1 MLAFPESS
9 FTVRTDVV
17 PHCSQTY
24 DTSTKSFEN
33 IIFLGSPGIIARLQ
47 PGHITTGS
55 VRIRSG
61 RIPSIDW
68 EYARCGAV
76 PGLKS
81 EHMLHC
87 NCSMSPT
94 AWRSR
99 RSVPAKMSPFLTL
112 ARLHGRCQR
121 EPAVE
126 VGIAPTGRDR
136 ALRQCMGHGHQSAS
150 GSTSFDLGPGRVGGG
165 LWRFGRTRV
174 RRHGRGRG
182 VASLG
187 RHLLSYPIFG

>member
-1 MLAFPESS
+1 ML
-9 FTVRTDVV
+9 V

-76 PGLKS
+76 PGFKS

-87 NCSMSPT
+87 NARESDCLEVKKIGTGKDEPVSNTGMP
-94 AWRSR
+94 AWTL
-99 RSVPAKMSPFLTL
+99 PA
-112 ARLHGRCQR
+112 
-121 EPAVE
+121 
-126 VGIAPTGRDR
+126 
-136 ALRQCMGHGHQSAS
+136 
-150 GSTSFDLGPGRVGGG
+150 
-165 LWRFGRTRV
+165 
-174 RRHGRGRG
+174 
-182 VASLG
+182 
-187 RHLLSYPIFG
+187 